1 MFFFLKVL
9 LRGYKIGLRPIYI
22 DESGFFLKN
31 SNFKNWC
38 ENSDKYYSKVS
49 NTNIKL
55 NLLMAVSE
63 KQVIYYKISEINT
76 SGEQFLIFMKDLID
90 KMDDNDKKH
99 SIFIMDNLSSHLTL
113 ELFQFYFNNDLKV
126 LFTIPYKSTFNMIEK
141 VFRHIKN
148 NTYKKIYGNKKE
160 LLRRYKKNH

>member
-1 MFFFLKVL
+1 M
-9 LRGYKIGLRPIYI
+9 G
-22 DESGFFLKN
+22 
-31 SNFKNWC
+31 
-38 ENSDKYYSKVS
+38 
-49 NTNIKL
+49 
-55 NLLMAVSE
+55 
-63 KQVIYYKISEINT
+63 
-76 SGEQFLIFMKDLID
+76 
-90 KMDDNDKKH
+90 
-99 SIFIMDNLSSHLTL
+99 NLSSHLTL